1 MFLLIDNYD
10 SFTYNLYQY
19 IAEISNDE
27 IQVFRNDKI
36 SIEDCLLM
44 KPNYI
49 VISPGPRT
57 PSEAGI
63 CVDLIKKVAGRI
75 PLLGVCLGHQCIGQ
89 AFGSSIIPA
98 GEIVH
103 GKNSII
109 SHDQHGIFS
118 GIPENFSAI
127 RYHSLVVSEDNLSSE
142 LTVSARSESGL
153 IMGLRNTSLKIEG
166 IQFHPESIAT
176 DYGKQIIDNFIKIYK
191 S

>member
-44 KPNYI
+44 KPDYI

-63 CVDLIKKVAGRI
+63 CVDLIKKVAGSV

-89 AFGSSIIPA
+89 AFGSNIIPA

-109 SHDQHGIFS
+109 SHDQQGIFS

-153 IMGLRNTSLKIEG
+153 IMGLRNTNLKIEG

-176 DYGKQIIDNFIKIYK
+176 DYGKQIIDNFITIYK